1 MILLMDSERTLKASK
16 YASFSFRGAF
26 SLYVDSEGIR
36 LTYRLEHFPTV
47 EYTGSRS
54 RWPPSKNMRRHGCSR
69 AKRSRG
75 AAERGNAQ
83 GGKRRG
89 KAFFHMLIHQAGC
102 AHEYL
107 WSKHAFLSFPSFP
120 LSLFTAIFPCSL
132 ALVVYTL
139 SQNFRAF
146 SQPQM
151 IGGKLGGMVVVSV
164 ETSIAREHKL

>member
-1 MILLMDSERTLKASK
+1 MKLFYVTFEINCLVDIEAVSTIRLTDSERTLEASK

-26 SLYVDSEGIR
+26 SLYVDSKGIR
-36 LTYRLEHFPTV
+36 LTCRLEHFPTV

-107 WSKHAFLSFPSFP
+107 WSKRAFLSFPSLPLP
-120 LSLFTAIFPCSL
+120 LSAAIFPRSL
-132 ALVVYTL
+132 ALSLYTRCLKTFAL
-139 SQNFRAF
+139 SPDR
-146 SQPQM
+146 
-151 IGGKLGGMVVVSV
+151 
-164 ETSIAREHKL
+164 RW

>member
-1 MILLMDSERTLKASK
+1 MIRLTDSRRTLEASK
-16 YASFSFRGAF
+16 YASFSFHGAF
-26 SLYVDSEGIR
+26 SLYVDSDGIR
-36 LTYRLEHFPTV
+36 LTYRFEHFPTL

-54 RWPPSKNMRRHGCSR
+54 RWPPSKNMRQGCSR
-69 AKRSRG
+69 GKRSRG

-107 WSKHAFLSFPSFP
+107 WSKRAFLSFPS
-120 LSLFTAIFPCSL
+120 LSLPFSVAIFSRSP

-139 SQNFRAF
+139 SQNFRTF

-151 IGGKLGGMVVVSV
+151 VGGKLGGMVVVSA
-164 ETSIAREHKL
+164 SRRQ